1 MVAMLSRRLISDKSA
16 PADIARPRVSY
27 RADLITAVLGGW
39 FVVGLFLDAWAH
51 NNLTELETFFT
62 PWHGVFYSGF
72 AATAAWICWQVMRNL
87 LAGRRGP
94 AAVPVGYGLAVI
106 GLPIFTVAAVGDG
119 VWHTVLGI
127 ETSLNILFSPTHV
140 VGVTSMA
147 LIVTAPLRSAW
158 GDPATA
164 GPTAAP
170 TVARLLPAVLTTAFA
185 TTLVLLFVQYGNAL
199 VWGPYAI
206 VEALSVE
213 PVNGFVDGPSPIDL
227 VSSVAITNV
236 VLLVPLLLLA
246 RRWRVPPGT
255 ASVVYLT
262 VAALCGAIT
271 AFSYPEMLLMLV
283 LAGACVD
290 GLLAWLRPGAGSRA
304 SVLAFAALAPLVTW
318 ALFVAVAAW
327 SVGRLPSVA
336 EMWTGVPV
344 TAALLGLIVGVL
356 AAPHPPPSHPSP

>member
-1 MVAMLSRRLISDKSA
+1 MSDKSVA
-16 PADIARPRVSY
+16 ADIARPRVSY
-27 RADLITAVLGGW
+27 RSDMITAVLGGW
-39 FVVGLFLDAWAH
+39 FVVGLILDAWAH
-51 NNLTELETFFT
+51 NNLADLETFFT

-72 AATAAWICWQVMRNL
+72 VATAAWICWQVLRNM
-87 LAGRRGP
+87 LAGRRGR

-106 GLPIFTVAAVGDG
+106 GLPIFAVAAVGDG
-119 VWHTVLGI
+119 IWHTVLGI

-158 GDPATA
+158 GDPAT
-164 GPTAAP
+164 TAAP
-170 TVARLLPAVLTTAFA
+170 TVGRLLPAVLTTAFA

-206 VEALSVE
+206 VGALSVD
-213 PVNGFVDGPSPIDL
+213 PGSGFGSGPSPIEL
-227 VSSVAITNV
+227 VSSVAVTNV

-255 ASVVYLT
+255 ATVVYLV

-271 AFSYPEMLLMLV
+271 AFSYPEMLLMIV

-290 GLLAWLRPGAGSRA
+290 GLLAWLRPGDGSRGRF
-304 SVLAFAALAPLVTW
+304 VAFAALAPLVTW
-318 ALFVAVAAW
+318 ALFVAFAAG
-327 SVGRLPSVA
+327 SVGRLPSVV

-344 TAALLGLIVGVL
+344 TAALLGAIVGVL
-356 AAPHPPPSHPSP
+356 AAPHPLPSSVEVTAH